1 MDWDLIFAIAFYAL
15 IFGYYFTHKK
25 KFITQNKI
33 FLLYK
38 TKLGLGLMDRAARI
52 SRQLKYVGY
61 FSVFLGFIG
70 MGAIFIWLLK
80 GLLNLVLVPGAK
92 PTVGLLLPGVRIPGG
107 FFVPFWYGIISIFI
121 VAVLHEFSHGVFSRL
136 FAIKIKSSGFA
147 VVGPILA
154 AFVEPNER
162 ELQKRKKIEQ
172 LSIFAAGPAANI
184 YLGVVVYL
192 LLLLLTPFASAMV
205 DFQGVKIIDV
215 EKGSPADLAGATKDE
230 IIIDINGA
238 QITTV
243 ENFTYWVGTIKTKD
257 VVEISTDKNSYSIT
271 AGEHPTEEG
280 RGYLGV
286 TISPVE
292 TKIKSDYVN
301 YGFLPW
307 VFLWFVKLSMWV
319 FMLSLGIGLVNL
331 LPLGP
336 VDGGRM
342 FHTAMLVVFDEKK
355 SKRLWKYASLLSL
368 LLLLGNLFFPLI
380 RWLVGFMF

>member
-1 MDWDLIFAIAFYAL
+1 MDLDLIFAIAFYAL

-25 KFITQNKI
+25 RFITQNKI

-70 MGAIFIWLLK
+70 MGAIFVWLVK
-80 GLLNLVLVPGAK
+80 GFLNLVLVPGAK

-136 FAIKIKSSGFA
+136 FSIRIKSSGFA

-154 AFVEPNER
+154 AFVEPDER
-162 ELQKRKKIEQ
+162 ELQKRKKLEQ
-172 LSIFAAGPAANI
+172 LSIFAAGPAVNI
-184 YLGVVVYL
+184 YTGVIVYL

-215 EKGSPADLAGATKDE
+215 DKNSPAYASGLTKDE
-230 IIIDINGA
+230 AIVNINDI
-238 QITTV
+238 QIMSV
-243 ENFTYWVGTIKTKD
+243 DNFTNVLGAIKAGD
-257 VVEISTDKNSYSIT
+257 IIGISTDKNSYSIT
-271 AGEHPTEEG
+271 ASEHPTEKG

-286 TISPVE
+286 TISPAE
-292 TKIKSDYVN
+292 TKIKSNYTK
-301 YGFLPW
+301 YGFLPL
-307 VFLWFVKLSMWV
+307 VFLWFIKLGMWV

-342 FHTAMLVVFDEKK
+342 FHTAMLTIFDEKK
-355 SKRLWKYASLLSL
+355 SKKLWKYASLLSL
-368 LLLLGNLFFPLI
+368 FLLLGNLFFPLI